1 MGPQVSQDSALRN
14 APEQHSKKTFFPHTK
29 PTPNPQKSSKSPPRP
44 TRRTSAALHPEDRRA
59 QSALVLPAKLER
71 RVGALAARHPLAAL
85 ERS

>member
-1 MGPQVSQDSALRN
+1 MY
-14 APEQHSKKTFFPHTK
+14 
-29 PTPNPQKSSKSPPRP
+29 RP
-44 TRRTSAALHPEDRRA
+44 LLCTLEDRRA